1 MLYHKYKPLASR
13 VYCTG
18 LALLLVLS
26 EVFSSNVQDTLP
38 GFSRIMRLGLTGC
51 AVLLL
56 AGKIILLTGYEARW
70 QKVLIA
76 VVLVYTAFSSWYGGD
91 LWFFLAALIGLG
103 AKDVDWETA
112 LRVYLVTAA
121 AGLVL
126 VQALHFATPLMPYK
140 FYCRNWDFGVADRT
154 ERLFYSN
161 ESGTAGT
168 ATLILLLSLKGL
180 SPLGDGFRKVLLQ
193 SANRTL

>member
-13 VYCTG
+13 VYCAG

-76 VVLVYTAFSSWYGGD
+76 VVLG
-91 LWFFLAALIGLG
+91 ALVL
-103 AKDVDWETA
+103 
-112 LRVYLVTAA
+112 
-121 AGLVL
+121 AGLYAILNDTV
-126 VQALHFATPLMPYK
+126 MPTVTQK
-140 FYCRNWDFGVADRT
+140 IT
-154 ERLFYSN
+154 EMFSYN
-161 ESGTAGT
+161 G
-168 ATLILLLSLKGL
+168 
-180 SPLGDGFRKVLLQ
+180 
-193 SANRTL
+193 

>member
-1 MLYHKYKPLASR
+1 MLYQKYKPLAAR

-112 LRVYLVTAA
+112 LRVYLVTAV

-140 FYCRNWDFGVADRT
+140 FYCRNWDFGYGHYNGFGARLVGVA
-154 ERLFYSN
+154 
-161 ESGTAGT
+161 A
-168 ATLILLLSLKGL
+168 A
-180 SPLGDGFRKVLLQ
+180 
-193 SANRTL
+193 

>member
-56 AGKIILLTGYEARW
+56 AGKIILLDRKSTR
-70 QKVLIA
+70 LN
-76 VVLVYTAFSSWYGGD
+76 SSH
-91 LWFFLAALIGLG
+91 L
-103 AKDVDWETA
+103 EQS
-112 LRVYLVTAA
+112 R
-121 AGLVL
+121 
-126 VQALHFATPLMPYK
+126 MP
-140 FYCRNWDFGVADRT
+140 
-154 ERLFYSN
+154 S
-161 ESGTAGT
+161 
-168 ATLILLLSLKGL
+168 
-180 SPLGDGFRKVLLQ
+180 
-193 SANRTL
+193 SA

>member
-56 AGKIILLTGYEARW
+56 AGKIILLTGPRSTSTVSASTASTVCRTMIRCGSAR
-70 QKVLIA
+70 
-76 VVLVYTAFSSWYGGD
+76 
-91 LWFFLAALIGLG
+91 
-103 AKDVDWETA
+103 
-112 LRVYLVTAA
+112 LR
-121 AGLVL
+121 
-126 VQALHFATPLMPYK
+126 
-140 FYCRNWDFGVADRT
+140 
-154 ERLFYSN
+154 
-161 ESGTAGT
+161 SGWCCEINGSLPGT
-168 ATLILLLSLKGL
+168 ATFFCDQKKVAKK
-180 SPLGDGFRKVLLQ
+180 SPAVADAADPALGAARP
-193 SANRTL
+193 

>member
-76 VVLVYTAFSSWYGGD
+76 VV
-91 LWFFLAALIGLG
+91 
-103 AKDVDWETA
+103 
-112 LRVYLVTAA
+112 YL
-121 AGLVL
+121 
-126 VQALHFATPLMPYK
+126 P
-140 FYCRNWDFGVADRT
+140 
-154 ERLFYSN
+154 
-161 ESGTAGT
+161 
-168 ATLILLLSLKGL
+168 
-180 SPLGDGFRKVLLQ
+180 
-193 SANRTL
+193 

>member
-38 GFSRIMRLGLTGC
+38 GFSLIMRLGLTGC

-56 AGKIILLTGYEARW
+56 AWKIILLTGYEARW

-76 VVLVYTAFSSWYGGD
+76 VVLVCTAF
-91 LWFFLAALIGLG
+91 
-103 AKDVDWETA
+103 
-112 LRVYLVTAA
+112 
-121 AGLVL
+121 
-126 VQALHFATPLMPYK
+126 
-140 FYCRNWDFGVADRT
+140 
-154 ERLFYSN
+154 
-161 ESGTAGT
+161 
-168 ATLILLLSLKGL
+168 
-180 SPLGDGFRKVLLQ
+180 
-193 SANRTL
+193 